1 MKGPIV
7 DRLVIGAIGGAE
19 NGIRDVL
26 PHFVGDGIGYTH
38 FGADGGLIRIVDA
51 IGLVNGFGSRFDGGL
66 DGLPGAGREE
76 HGLVFGA
83 AKDFVRS
90 FVVRG
95 LDGVEEV
102 WSLGEKLFH
111 PFPGYEG
118 IVDLGE
124 FLFDARFEKH
134 DGIVLVLPIVVAW
147 RERPATR
154 SFEAVRSVTFAV

>member
-1 MKGPIV
+1 
-7 DRLVIGAIGGAE
+7 
-19 NGIRDVL
+19 
-26 PHFVGDGIGYTH
+26 
-38 FGADGGLIRIVDA
+38 
-51 IGLVNGFGSRFDGGL
+51 
-66 DGLPGAGREE
+66 LPGAGREE
-76 HGLVFGA
+76 RGLVFGN

-102 WSLGEKLFH
+102 QSLGEKLFH

-134 DGIVLVLPIVVAW
+134 GGIVLVLPIVVAW

>member
-7 DRLVIGAIGGAE
+7 DRLVVSAIGGAE

-26 PHFVGDGIGYTH
+26 PHFFSDGIGYTH
-38 FGADGGLIRIVDA
+38 LGANGGLIRIVDA

-66 DGLPGAGREE
+66 DRLHGAGREE
-76 HGLVFGA
+76 RGLVLGA
-83 AKDFVRS
+83 AKDFVQS

-102 WSLGEKLFH
+102 RSLDEKLFH
-111 PFPGYEG
+111 PFPGYQG

-124 FLFDARFEKH
+124 FSLDARFEEH
-134 DGIVLVLPIVVAW
+134 DGIVLVLSIVVALKG
-147 RERPATR
+147 
-154 SFEAVRSVTFAV
+154 EASDEIF